1 MIFVSRRGEVSIFI
15 LASMDE
21 VVLRDLF
28 LWDRES
34 LQNHLLSLSV
44 GSSSHLHIGE
54 GFILRPNGV

>member
-34 LQNHLLSLSV
+34 LQNHLLSLSM

-54 GFILRPNGV
+54 GFSLRPNGV